1 MQKVHLLWH
10 IIYSWKEPLLIE
22 TDMIVPWDI
31 AESDLF
37 FKVMKARAREGGGE
51 YLCIAPC
58 CRRAIAPSSWPCLFN
73 PMHFANSQLHWP
85 PTAAA
90 APPHLHTRTSYN
102 CCCLLFW
109 HILYLFLP
117 KQPEFIPKHVCM
129 WILPLFPPK
138 MAKNWKGARFWQ
150 SRAARVVK
158 SAIRNNKAHACR
170 CALVWAVGPSAGGKS
185 VVVEGVA
192 VHFCTKFA
200 LADGMHCNFRPSEN
214 SATSPTALATLSLAL
229 ACHAL
234 ARRAQWL
241 VNFCK
246 YIHISYICKIIHS
259 IVSES

>member
-1 MQKVHLLWH
+1 MCPETLQSLTCFLKW
-10 IIYSWKEPLLIE
+10 WKRGHARGAASTYVSPL
-22 TDMIVPWDI
+22 
-31 AESDLF
+31 
-37 FKVMKARAREGGGE
+37 
-51 YLCIAPC
+51 
-58 CRRAIAPSSWPCLFN
+58 
-73 PMHFANSQLHWP
+73 
-85 PTAAA
+85 AAA
-90 APPHLHTRTSYN
+90 APSRPPHGPACSTRCILQIRNCIGLPRQQHHHHTYTHGHHITAAA
-102 CCCLLFW
+102 CCFGIYYTYFCPNGPTL
-109 HILYLFLP
+109 IQSIY
-117 KQPEFIPKHVCM
+117 VCM

-246 YIHISYICKIIHS
+246 YIHVYLQKLLCLE
-259 IVSES
+259 SES